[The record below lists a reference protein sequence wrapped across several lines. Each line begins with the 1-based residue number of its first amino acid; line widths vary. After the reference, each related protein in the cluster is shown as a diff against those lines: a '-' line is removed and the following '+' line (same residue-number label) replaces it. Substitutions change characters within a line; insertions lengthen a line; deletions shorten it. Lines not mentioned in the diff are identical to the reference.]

1 MTYHHN
7 RRLKAHLDPE
17 TPISPAQYLV
27 ALFVSDEIRANTSEF
42 SISLHRLAQ
51 QARLS
56 YATAQRSITALVKAN
71 ILEVIRPHTRYTAP
85 IYRLGIVCPDLCGDL
100 KDHNTQ
106 QELAWIEALRK
117 PQHTPKS
124 VSVVAK
130 SDNSFGVSATY
141 INKTDEEDIAILQN
155 FVEGSLE
162 LAILLDLL
170 KQPQTAIQEEI
181 LISAT
186 KHPKT
191 MSETLLALLPK
202 SIEGE
207 KRIRAY
213 LAKVLSDSPERLKLK
228 IELLLAQQTSS
239 HLIATSAE
247 AKTAKKGIDLPDY
260 KVAITKERFN
270 SWITKCT
277 GVKSDFAWLSDYYS
291 NAETEAPTDFEA
303 QKFGYIEQFFR
314 QLTNSE
320 TNEDPIVKDWLK
332 QGLMQL
338 VPSRDT
344 ALDKFVFLHSIEFEQ
359 AKTKGWSSQ
368 TAQGHFIEV
377 QEGIT
382 EEHIKAVASPEE
394 IEKIAYTKQHELSWI
409 EANPNARRHEYF
421 GSDEYKSEREAGNLF
436 ELSKNVVADRLL
448 DFYNG
453 IIFREDF
460 LDRAFKFFMALP
472 KSVYKQEFRVYL
484 RETFTLQDDLD
495 ILLKLIPE
503 RPEGHKKYIRKF
515 ATAYLELLATH
526 DFSNIKRLLYN
537 EVRDYWITEGEQL
550 EGGTYSLAPDRYLL
564 KVIEDSKEPEWITKL
579 REQAI

>member
-17 TPISPAQYLV
+17 TPISPAMYLV
-27 ALFVSDEIRANTSEF
+27 AVFVCDEIRANTGEF
-42 SISLHRLAQ
+42 SISLHRLAK

-56 YATAQRSITALVKAN
+56 YATAQRAISALVKSE

-85 IYRLGIVCPDLCGDL
+85 IYRLAIVCPDLCGDL

-124 VSVVAK
+124 VSVV
-130 SDNSFGVSATY
+130 SECDNSNGVSATY
-141 INKTDEEDIAILQN
+141 IKQTDEEDITILKD

-162 LAILLDLL
+162 LAILFDLL
-170 KQPQTAIQEEI
+170 KQPKTALAEEI

-186 KHPKT
+186 KHPAT
-191 MSETLLALLPK
+191 MSQTLLSLLPK

-213 LAKVLSDSPERLKLK
+213 LAKVLSDSPERLKLN

-247 AKTAKKGIDLPDY
+247 TKTAKKGIDLPDY
-260 KVAITKERFN
+260 KVAVTKERFN

-277 GVKSDFAWLSDYYS
+277 NVESDFAWLSNYYN
-291 NAETEAPTDFEA
+291 NAETEAPEVYEA

-314 QLTNSE
+314 QLINSE
-320 TNEDPIVKDWLK
+320 TNEVPIVRDWLK
-332 QGLMQL
+332 QGLIQL
-338 VPSRDT
+338 LPSRDV

-359 AKTKGWSSQ
+359 AKTKSWSSGL
-368 TAQGHFIEV
+368 AQKHFIQV

-382 EEHIKAVASPEE
+382 DLYCNLVSTPEE
-394 IEKIAYTKQHELSWI
+394 KAKAAHTKQHELSWL

-421 GSDEYKSEREAGNLF
+421 SSNEYKAESEAGNLF

-448 DFYNG
+448 DFYNSIVFEG
-453 IIFREDF
+453 STNET
-460 LDRAFKFFMALP
+460 ALP
-472 KSVYKQEFRVYL
+472 ESSYKKDFMVYL
-484 RETFTLQDDLD
+484 KETFTLQDDLD

-503 RPEGHKKYIRKF
+503 RPEGHKKHIRKF
-515 ATAYLELLATH
+515 ATAYLELLATK
-526 DFSNIKRLLYN
+526 DFFDIKRLLYN
-537 EVRDYWITEGEQL
+537 EVSRDYWITEGKQL

-564 KVIEDSKEPEWITKL
+564 KVIDDSKEPDWISKL

>member
-1 MTYHHN
+1 M
-7 RRLKAHLDPE
+7 
-17 TPISPAQYLV
+17 YLV
-27 ALFVSDEIRANTSEF
+27 AVFVCDEIRANTSEF
-42 SISLHRLAQ
+42 SISLHRLAK

-56 YATAQRSITALVKAN
+56 YATAQRSIAALVKAE

-85 IYRLGIVCPDLCGDL
+85 IYRLAVVCPDLCGDL
-100 KDHNTQ
+100 RDHNTQ

-124 VSVVAK
+124 VSDV
-130 SDNSFGVSATY
+130 SECDNSIGVSATY
-141 INKTDEEDIAILQN
+141 IKQTEEEDIAILQN

-170 KQPQTAIQEEI
+170 KQPKTALEEEI

-191 MSETLLALLPK
+191 MSQTLLSLLPK

-213 LAKVLSDSPERLKLK
+213 LAKVLSDSPERLKLN

-239 HLIATSAE
+239 HLIATSTE
-247 AKTAKKGIDLPDY
+247 KKTAKKGIDLPDY
-260 KVAITKERFN
+260 KVAITKDRFN

-277 GVKSDFAWLSDYYS
+277 GVESDFAWLSNYYGNS
-291 NAETEAPTDFEA
+291 ETEPPKAYEA
-303 QKFGYIEQFFR
+303 IKFGYIEQFFR

-332 QGLMQL
+332 QGLIQL
-338 VPSRDT
+338 VPSRDV

-359 AKTKGWSSQ
+359 AKTKSWSSEL
-368 TAQGHFIEV
+368 AQKHFIQV

-382 EEHIKAVASPEE
+382 DLYCNLVSTPEE
-394 IEKIAYTKQHELSWI
+394 KAKAAYTKQRELSWL
-409 EANPNARRHEYF
+409 EANPKARRHQYF
-421 GSDEYKSEREAGNLF
+421 SSSEYKAEDEAGNLF
-436 ELSKNVVADRLL
+436 ELSKHVVADRLL
-448 DFYNG
+448 DFYNEL
-453 IIFREDF
+453 IFKGKANNTALPESSYKEDF
-460 LDRAFKFFMALP
+460 MI
-472 KSVYKQEFRVYL
+472 YL
-484 RETFTLQDDLD
+484 KETFTLQDDLD

-503 RPEGHKKYIRKF
+503 RPEGHKKHVRKF
-515 ATAYLELLATH
+515 ATAYLELLATK
-526 DFSNIKRLLYN
+526 DFPTIKRLLYN
-537 EVRDYWITEGEQL
+537 EVSKDRWITEGKQL
-550 EGGTYSLAPDRYLL
+550 EGSTYSLAPDRYLL
-564 KVIEDSKEPEWITKL
+564 KVVEESGAPDWISKL

>member
-17 TPISPAQYLV
+17 TPISPAMYLV
-27 ALFVSDEIRANTSEF
+27 AVFVCDEIRANTGEF
-42 SISLHRLAQ
+42 SISLHRLAK

-56 YATAQRSITALVKAN
+56 YATAQRAITALVKAE

-85 IYRLGIVCPDLCGDL
+85 IYRLAIVCPDLCGDL

-124 VSVVAK
+124 VSVV
-130 SDNSFGVSATY
+130 SECDNSIGVSATY
-141 INKTDEEDIAILQN
+141 IKQTDEEDITILED

-162 LAILLDLL
+162 LAILFDLL
-170 KQPQTAIQEEI
+170 KQPKTALAEEI

-191 MSETLLALLPK
+191 MSQTLLSLLPK

-213 LAKVLSDSPERLKLK
+213 LAKVLSDSPERLKLN

-239 HLIATSAE
+239 HLIATSTE
-247 AKTAKKGIDLPDY
+247 KKTAKKGIDLPDY

-277 GVKSDFAWLSDYYS
+277 GVESDFAWLYNYYN

-303 QKFGYIEQFFR
+303 QKFGYIEQF
-314 QLTNSE
+314 LNSDK
-320 TNEDPIVKDWLK
+320 DPQGKDPLVSDWLK
-332 QGLMQL
+332 QGLIQYQ
-338 VPSRDT
+338 PSPE
-344 ALDKFVFLHSIEFEQ
+344 KFVFLHSIEFEQ
-359 AKTKGWSSQ
+359 AKTKTWSSEL
-368 TAQGHFIEV
+368 AQKHFIEV

-382 EEHIKAVASPEE
+382 EEYIEAVASPEE
-394 IEKIAYTKQHELSWI
+394 KEKIAYTKQHELSWL
-409 EANPNARRHEYF
+409 EANPNARRHQYF
-421 GSDEYKSEREAGNLF
+421 SSSEYKAEREAGNLF
-436 ELSKNVVADRLL
+436 ELSKNVVADRWL
-448 DFYNG
+448 DFYNA

-460 LDRAFKFFMALP
+460 LDHVFKFSMALP
-472 KSVYKQEFRVYL
+472 KSVYKEDFMVY
-484 RETFTLQDDLD
+484 RKETFTLQDDLD

-503 RPEGHKKYIRKF
+503 RPEGHKKHVRKF
-515 ATAYLELLATH
+515 ATAYLELLATK
-526 DFSNIKRLLYN
+526 DFFDIKRLLYN
-537 EVRDYWITEGEQL
+537 EVSRDYWITEGEQL

-564 KVIEDSKEPEWITKL
+564 KVIDDSKEPDWITKA